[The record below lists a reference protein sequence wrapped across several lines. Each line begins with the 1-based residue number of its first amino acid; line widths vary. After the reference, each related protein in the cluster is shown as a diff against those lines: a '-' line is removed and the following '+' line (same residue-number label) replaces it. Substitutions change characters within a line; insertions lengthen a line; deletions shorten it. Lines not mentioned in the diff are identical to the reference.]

1 MSGTL
6 SQAAYLGRA
15 KPTSSGD
22 TLIHIV
28 QRSAPETWINAVYPN
43 FGNIKAAEVTDWQD
57 DPNWVVRYTHYA
69 QAMQLAAEA
78 FQYMNG
84 DGSDPVAA
92 SELLEQLG
100 DPSLGIWQGLDSTKR
115 SQRDQG
121 RFLLTEVFQAAL
133 QDLVLESSLNSAERV
148 PIIAWYISFMAASRL
163 ARAKLFTELVGQ
175 PAPLQINEWIQ
186 GASWP
191 QGLRELDYPGRRD
204 ASALPSLLPAS
215 APGLRRLTS
224 ALDFRLSAEEPQA
237 EPFDYER
244 PFDYLMPADI
254 ADTLTARMQ
263 KMCSYKE
270 QINRQGRSVDGIDDH
285 GFTDILRDGLPIL
298 RTRLAEH
305 KSFLIIGPTSTG
317 KTDFSRI
324 AAMHVIWQKRKV
336 IVLLPTKALVSQA
349 AEEWRALFAS
359 CPSSKEWRL
368 LEASRDHPYNDEDIA
383 RGDYN
388 IVLAIPEK
396 LAAYLA
402 GGSRILDQCGLLVV
416 DELQTL
422 NQRQRGA
429 NIESLLTII
438 TAQYPGLPIMG
449 LSATL
454 TPQSSR
460 TVRRWL
466 DVGQTPD
473 EGFIVTK
480 NRPVDLDRYATNLD
494 VWRKRSQHNVIGD
507 GGWSTSATSI
517 LREMLREGRLR
528 LRAAQRDAVELA
540 CRLLLRDDAISDG
553 KSILIFVGSRRSA
566 EIITEAMQSA
576 LDMLEFGETG
586 EWRSPHRGRFGR
598 LVLSAEKATE
608 RDKDFFRLPNL
619 PATQDVRRGLS
630 TGVMYHNARLDAE
643 HRRIIEHAF
652 TDKIIRVLVATA
664 TLAVGMNL
672 PADFVIVADIT
683 DGTGRF
689 EDDVP
694 VDRLLDPH
702 DMAQRFGRCGRLGMS
717 TIGEAYVLVQRSTDR
732 KRLLELSASQA
743 ENFNTSAEADDGPV
757 VTPELTHEV
766 DAQMATVDGV
776 FTYFVMSDDTGES
789 VQSNL
794 DTKGFA
800 RLLLQDVCRHSPA
813 VSMDELDARVDRI
826 YQRSLLKVENRD
838 KPETLALVEILDSEQ
853 LLAPAPEDVSKW
865 KITGLGRTVALSN
878 VPVTNSR
885 AIRAVAEAALLGAG
899 PLTVLS
905 IAAQADYVRDLTW
918 LGLPRV
924 SNPELIAQIRS
935 RMWQVVRAFVS
946 PESANPRMYAA
957 PDFLDVIQQE
967 TGLVGH
973 GAPAQSLRGRVNIEV
988 ERQPDATIVS
998 HFRACIAILWL
1009 KGYPTNSL
1017 ISFAEL
1023 NTASTIRGK
1032 TRSFDAYPADI
1043 RDLGERLS
1051 YVLNAASEVLRVDPE
1066 NNRHLTLKD
1075 LADALQSGMP
1085 YQLAPMLRLREPRI
1099 HRERLVTLL
1108 DMREDALDFDDLPGV
1123 LDILGTPRSDRS
1135 AQQTRAHLNLAFNA
1149 DEKAAILANMTRAD
1163 MKEGARALP
1172 PDLRDEKIPTQL
1184 DVEGS
1189 VTYGRVARDMAG
1201 KQSLDAK
1208 ISELTFVL
1216 EQFGLRVQ
1224 VEPGDRQALL
1234 TLQRDNPDEC
1244 VEIYFIDRHLERA
1257 MLPTFEGERRTIVAM
1272 AGISFGAEHAMR
1284 ASVTPGFSCMSV
1296 WVFLSVL
1303 ARIDRSWRKTYF
1315 GPDPDTELAL
1325 RVLRFFG
1332 KAMGPVSLSDASLAE
1347 VAARL
1352 PAPPPL
1358 FIK

>member
-1 MSGTL
+1 
-6 SQAAYLGRA
+6 
-15 KPTSSGD
+15 
-22 TLIHIV
+22 
-28 QRSAPETWINAVYPN
+28 
-43 FGNIKAAEVTDWQD
+43 
-57 DPNWVVRYTHYA
+57 
-69 QAMQLAAEA
+69 MQLAAEA
-78 FQYMNG
+78 LQYANR
-84 DGSDPVAA
+84 DGSDSSTA

-100 DPSLGIWQGLDSTKR
+100 APALGIWQGLDTTKR
-115 SQRDQG
+115 SQQDQG
-121 RFLLTEVFQAAL
+121 RFLLYDVFQPTL
-133 QDLVLESSLNSAERV
+133 QDLISRIDLHSAESTPV
-148 PIIAWYISFMAASRL
+148 IAWFVSFMAASRL
-163 ARAKLFTELVGQ
+163 ARAKLFTELMGQ
-175 PAPLQINEWIQ
+175 EAPTQINEWIQ
-186 GASWP
+186 SVSWP
-191 QGLRELDYPGRRD
+191 QGLQELDYPARQNG
-204 ASALPSLLPAS
+204 SVLPSLLPAS
-215 APGLRRLTS
+215 AAGLRRLTS
-224 ALDFRLSAEEPQA
+224 ALDFRLSTEEPHV
-237 EPFDYER
+237 EPFDYDR
-244 PFDYLMPADI
+244 PFDRLVPPDMASV
-254 ADTLTARMQ
+254 LTARMQ
-263 KMCSYKE
+263 RLRTYKLE
-270 QINRQGRSVDGIDDH
+270 TNLQGRSVDGIDDR
-285 GFTDILRDGLPIL
+285 GFTDILREGLPVL

-305 KSFLIIGPTSTG
+305 KSFLIIGPTTTG

-324 AAMHVIWQKRKV
+324 AASHIIWQKRKV

-359 CPSSKEWRL
+359 CQSSENWRL

-438 TAQYPGLPIMG
+438 RTQYPNLPIMG

-454 TPQSSR
+454 TSQSSR

-466 DVGQTPD
+466 DVGDSPA
-473 EGFIVTK
+473 EGFIVTDK
-480 NRPVDLDRYATNLD
+480 RPVDLDRYATSLD
-494 VWRKRSQHNVIGD
+494 TWRKRSQHNAIAD
-507 GGWSTSATSI
+507 GQWASSANSD
-517 LREMLREGRLR
+517 LREMLRKRLR
-528 LRAAQRDAVELA
+528 RAAHRDAVELA
-540 CRLLLRDDAISDG
+540 CRLLPREDAVDDA
-553 KSILIFVGSRRSA
+553 KSILIFVGSRRAA
-566 EIITEAMQSA
+566 ETVTAAMQSA
-576 LDMLEFGETG
+576 LDMLEVGEAG

-598 LVLSAEKATE
+598 LVLSAEEAAE

-619 PATQDVRRGLS
+619 PATQDVRSGLS
-630 TGVMYHNARLDAE
+630 TGVMYHNARLDPE

-652 TDKIIRVLVATA
+652 SDKIIRVLVATA

-683 DGTGRF
+683 DGTGKF
-689 EDDVP
+689 QDDLP
-694 VDRLLDPH
+694 VERLLDPH

-732 KRLLELSASQA
+732 KRLLELSANQA
-743 ENFNTSAEADDGPV
+743 ETFKVGDEADDGA
-757 VTPELTHEV
+757 TMSQELTHEV
-766 DAQMATVDGV
+766 DSRMAAIDGV
-776 FTYFVMSDDTGES
+776 FTYFVMSDDTGDS
-789 VQSNL
+789 VNSNL
-794 DTKGFA
+794 DARGFA

-813 VSMDELDARVDRI
+813 LSIEELDSRVERI
-826 YQRSLLKVENRD
+826 YEHSLLKIEDRS
-838 KPETLALVEILDSEQ
+838 KPATLELVEMLDSEQ

-918 LGLPRV
+918 LRLPYE
-924 SNPELIAQIRS
+924 SSSELTAQMRS

-946 PESANPRMYAA
+946 PETANPRAFVA
-957 PDFLDVIQQE
+957 PDFLDVIRRE
-967 TGLVGH
+967 TALVGY
-973 GAPAQSLRGRVNIEV
+973 GAPAQSLRGRVSIEV

-1017 ISFAEL
+1017 ISFIER
-1023 NTASTIRGK
+1023 NTASTVRGR
-1032 TRSFDAYPADI
+1032 TRSVDAYPADI

-1075 LADALQSGMP
+1075 LAEALQSGMP

-1123 LDILGTPRSDRS
+1123 LATLGAPRSDRS
-1135 AQQTRAHLNLAFNA
+1135 AQQKRAHLNLSFSG
-1149 DEKAAILANMTRAD
+1149 DEVAAILRNMTRAD
-1163 MKEGARALP
+1163 EREGAKALP

-1189 VTYGRVARDMAG
+1189 VTYGRVASDMVA
-1201 KQSLDAK
+1201 KQSLEAK
-1208 ISELTFVL
+1208 VSELTFVL

-1224 VEPGDRQALL
+1224 SQVGSDHALL
-1234 TLQRDNPDEC
+1234 TLQRDDPAEC
-1244 VEIYFIDRHLERA
+1244 VEIYLLGRRLERS

-1272 AGISFGAEHAMR
+1272 AGISLGAEHAMR
-1284 ASVTPGFSCMSV
+1284 ASVTPGFSCMTM

-1303 ARIDRSWRKTYF
+1303 ARIDRSWRVTYF

-1347 VAARL
+1347 VAAGL

-1358 FIK
+1358 FIR